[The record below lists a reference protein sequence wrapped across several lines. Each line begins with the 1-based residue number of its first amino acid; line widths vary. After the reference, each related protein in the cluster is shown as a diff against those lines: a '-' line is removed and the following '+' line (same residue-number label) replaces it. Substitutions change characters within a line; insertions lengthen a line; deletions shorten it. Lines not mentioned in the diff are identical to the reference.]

1 MRTITVTEDRSSPMA
16 TSRRRSALGEAWG
29 DGATLMSFSSRARS
43 LVRDAWSRR
52 CRVGCALPGAEAAA
66 VAPGAVTHSIQH
78 PVDQESEK
86 RERYSDL
93 PRDREGVQRPLT
105 NSPAYRRIGRRSQ
118 DVANL
123 PEPTRYR
130 PGPAPPRSRRPPRR
144 RTGPSGPPVRAVRR
158 PAHPK
163 IVAVTRTHRRHA
175 QTGPLNSV
183 AATFPRR
190 CIE

>member
-1 MRTITVTEDRSSPMA
+1 MRGWRSPRIEA
-16 TSRRRSALGEAWG
+16 VRWRRA
-29 DGATLMSFSSRARS
+29 DGAPPWARPGGMVQCSCRSSRARS
-43 LVRDAWSRR
+43 QVRDA
-52 CRVGCALPGAEAAA
+52 RVGAAVSALPGPWLAGHGSSLR
-66 VAPGAVTHSIQH
+66 PGHPQH
-78 PVDQESEK
+78 PHPLDQESEQ
-86 RERYSDL
+86 RPRPSDL
-93 PRDREGVQRPLT
+93 RRDREGVQRPLT
-105 NSPAYRRIGRRSQ
+105 NSPTYRRIGRRSQ